1 MVTDDGGLLYEAG
14 HPQEE
19 GQTWQ
24 DAHLWRKEGDKGGHG
39 SRNIMRESRHA
50 LPALLETYTVA
61 EPSTLTAWQHSAAM
75 ATHLGCFSQLS
86 GLLCVLQ

>member
-1 MVTDDGGLLYEAG
+1 MGTDDGGLLYEAG

-61 EPSTLTAWQHSAAM
+61 EPSTQLLGSTVQQWQH
-75 ATHLGCFSQLS
+75 T
-86 GLLCVLQ
+86 